1 MLRIAAGLGAAMVVL
16 LATNP
21 ARAQPPVEVVFFS
34 TWSGDLDESAQAVIA
49 RAAQTAKA
57 HPAVHL
63 TVTGYADSQGSNAA
77 DKLLSQLRAQR
88 VIDTLMA
95 DGVPGD
101 QLDLVAHGAT
111 PATDVSGRR
120 VEITFAG
127 G

>member
-63 TVTGYADSQGSNAA
+63 TVTGYAA